1 MKSSTT
7 RALGA
12 MKQSTSFAQVAT
24 NLLNVLQGYTKGIR
38 FTAILTFLFTI
49 GVGQM
54 WGADTWELVTDYTN
68 LSTSDVYVIAGNIKG
83 GSTWYALKN
92 NQVTSASNLPCGS
105 TLTIKNNQITS
116 TITEND
122 TWVVEATSTA
132 GVYYIKS
139 TKGAYYLQNAGATG
153 SKITSKSSTD
163 QQNQW
168 RIHYEQTSGS
178 NTVTGLYNVGV
189 SRELG
194 CYNSTTW
201 RCYTTSN
208 YANLKDAEVCLY
220 RKVASCS
227 NQVTITKASVTGGS
241 FKVHQGTASGT
252 EISSGG
258 TIDNCDANAVVV
270 VVPSA
275 SANYTCTSVNATNS
289 NSISGPDGS
298 GNYTI
303 TYTKD
308 SNISSEI
315 SVTFTENQKH
325 SVTWKVN
332 NTDYNVGDPTTQ
344 VYDGGKVT
352 KLPTAPDPA
361 NNCGE
366 VFAGWTTTPID
377 GTTNDKPAVLFTTA
391 ANSPDITEPTT
402 FYAVFADYEQ

>member
-1 MKSSTT
+1 MTSSTT
-7 RALGA
+7 RAFMA
-12 MKQSTSFAQVAT
+12 KKQSTSFAQVAT
-24 NLLNVLQGYTKGIR
+24 NLLNVLQGYTKTIR
-38 FTAILTFLFTI
+38 LLLVMFLTLT
-49 GVGQM
+49 VSVNV

-92 NQVTSASNLPCGS
+92 NQVESALNLPCGS

-116 TITEND
+116 TITDND
-122 TWVVEATSTA
+122 TWVVETTSTS

-139 TKGAYYLQNAGATG
+139 TKGAYYLQNADATG
-153 SKITSKSSTD
+153 SKIDTKSSTD
-163 QQNQW
+163 KQNQW
-168 RIHYEQTSGS
+168 RIHYAQTSDG
-178 NTVTGLYNVGV
+178 NTVTGLYNIGV

-194 CYNSTTW
+194 CFNSSTW
-201 RCYTTSN
+201 RCYTTTNYSN
-208 YANLKDAEVCLY
+208 LAGAEVCLY
-220 RKVASCS
+220 RKVASCD
-227 NQVTITKASVTGGS
+227 NQVTITKASATGGS

-258 TIDNCDANAVVV
+258 KIDYCDANAVVV
-270 VVPSA
+270 VVPTA
-275 SANYTCTSVNATNS
+275 NANYTCTGVTATNS

-303 TYTKD
+303 TYTEG

-332 NTDYNVGDPTTQ
+332 NTDYNVGAPTTQ

-366 VFAGWTTTPID
+366 VFAGWTTIPID
-377 GTTNDKPAVLFTTA
+377 GTTNTKPSVLFTTVA
-391 ANSPDITEPTT
+391 DSPIITKATT

>member
-1 MKSSTT
+1 
-7 RALGA
+7 
-12 MKQSTSFAQVAT
+12 MKQSTFSAVMANSIK
-24 NLLNVLQGYTKGIR
+24 NLLQGYTKGIR
-38 FTAILTFLFTI
+38 FVAVLTVLLTMGI
-49 GVGQM
+49 GQA

-116 TITEND
+116 TITDND
-122 TWVVEATSTA
+122 TWVVETTSTA

-153 SKITSKSSTD
+153 SKITSKSSID
-163 QQNQW
+163 KQNQW
-168 RIHYEQTSGS
+168 RIHYAQTSGG

-227 NQVTITKASVTGGS
+227 NQVTITKASATGGS

-258 TIDNCDANAVVV
+258 KIDNCDANAVVV
-270 VVPSA
+270 VVPTA
-275 SANYTCTSVNATNS
+275 KANYTCTGVTATNS
-289 NSISGPDGS
+289 NSISEPDGN

-332 NTDYNVGDPTTQ
+332 NTDYNVGAPTTQ
-344 VYDGGKVT
+344 VYDGSKVT

-366 VFAGWTTTPID
+366 VFAGWTKTPID
-377 GTTNDKPAVLFTTA
+377 GTTNTKPSVLFTTA
-391 ANSPDITEPTT
+391 ENSPTITDDVT
-402 FYAVFADYEQ
+402 FYAVFADYKD

>member
-1 MKSSTT
+1 MMTNLQSS
-7 RALGA
+7 A
-12 MKQSTSFAQVAT
+12 FVAKK
-24 NLLNVLQGYTKGIR
+24 LLNVLQGYTKGIR
-38 FTAILTFLFTI
+38 FLLVMFLTLTVSTA
-49 GVGQM
+49 

-83 GSTWYALKN
+83 GDTWYALKN

-105 TLTIKNNQITS
+105 TLTISNQKITS
-116 TITEND
+116 SITEND

-139 TKGAYYLQNAGATG
+139 TKGAYYLQNDGATG

-163 QQNQW
+163 KQNQW
-168 RIHYEQTSGS
+168 RIHYAQTSGEY
-178 NTVTGLYNVGV
+178 TVTGLYNVGV

-208 YANLKDAEVCLY
+208 YANLEDAEVCLY

-241 FKVHQGTASGT
+241 FKVRQGSASGT
-252 EISSGG
+252 EISSGDK
-258 TIDNCDANAVVV
+258 IDNCDANAVVV

-275 SANYTCTSVNATNS
+275 SANYTCTGVTATNS
-289 NSISGPDGS
+289 NSISEPDGS

-325 SVTWKVN
+325 HVIWMVDKETLSTE
-332 NTDYNVGDPTTQ
+332 D
-344 VYDGGKVT
+344 VYEDGKVSSVPT
-352 KLPTAPDPA
+352 VTELP
-361 NNCGE
+361 CGDKF
-366 VFAGWTTTPID
+366 VGWTTDPITTPQD
-377 GTTNDKPAVLFTTA
+377 NAPTVVFTTVA
-391 ANSPDITEPTT
+391 DSPIITKSTT
-402 FYAVFADYEQ
+402 FYAVFADYDE